1 MFKKTINQIL
11 LRIDK
16 YQQII
21 YSEISGAAEG
31 GATKMLWWNMS
42 LWRGEKIIPSPF
54 YYLKNKAVNDCAF
67 EKGRLSLCCYFSGV
81 VFTSE
86 FDLTWDHFSFLY
98 NPFFLTPYSPQPF
111 SYRHLNLRHD
121 IAFLSK
127 SSIYRWDFFD
137 KIQKDKL
144 GFVIYKYH

>member
-67 EKGRLSLCCYFSGV
+67 EKGRLSLLLFFRCCFYLRVRS
-81 VFTSE
+81 
-86 FDLTWDHFSFLY
+86 DLR
-98 NPFFLTPYSPQPF
+98 PFFLSLQSF
-111 SYRHLNLRHD
+111 FLNSLLTS
-121 IAFLSK
+121 AL
-127 SSIYRWDFFD
+127 
-137 KIQKDKL
+137 L
-144 GFVIYKYH
+144 L